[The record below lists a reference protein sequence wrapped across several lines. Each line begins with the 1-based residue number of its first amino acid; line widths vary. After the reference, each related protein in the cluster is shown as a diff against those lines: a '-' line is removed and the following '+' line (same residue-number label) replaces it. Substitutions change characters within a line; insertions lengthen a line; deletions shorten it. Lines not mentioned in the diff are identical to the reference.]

1 MTGTLP
7 VTPGETLNL
16 VVGGYGGNGT
26 ECGLGAGGGGG
37 SFIYTTADLSGVLA
51 AAGCGAFG
59 AGGGSQN
66 EPGGGAGGYSG
77 GGGGHY
83 NGNNGGGGGSYFA
96 GDLTGAIANPAGGNG
111 FITI

>member
-77 GGGGHY
+77 GG
-83 NGNNGGGGGSYFA
+83 SYFA